1 MARKNEEKE
10 PKEPVDKKP
19 VEPADDGTIEVD
31 LSEPEGDDGS
41 GDDDGDDDAQP
52 APRQSNSQR
61 RASRYREEQERAARL
76 QQENEQLRQAS
87 LIQAQ
92 QYQQWLQSQQAGQQQ
107 QQQNEEVKKI
117 FREQEDAYA
126 AFKALEAAG
135 ALNETTINQYKE
147 RFQDIEIRKYHAM
160 QRATGSGGQQMTPQ
174 QVMAINQQQQLMGR
188 YGDVLQHQQAGGWAY
203 GTWYAR
209 VRAGEQDSEALRD
222 EIAEEARKRFGMPS
236 QVRRAAPTPNNRA
249 KYTGMSAGANG
260 SARASASG
268 GNTMTLSKDDVKMAV
283 AMYPKKPQKEAVR
296 LYAANLAKRRQQ
308 KGA

>member
-1 MARKNEEKE
+1 MAARKNEEKE

-31 LSEPEGDDGS
+31 LSEPEGDDGE
-41 GDDDGDDDAQP
+41 DDDSDDTDP
-52 APRQSNSQR
+52 GPRQSNSRR
-61 RASRYREEQERAARL
+61 RASRYREEQERATRL

-87 LIQAQ
+87 QIQAQ

-107 QQQNEEVKKI
+107 QQQNEEIKKI
-117 FREQEDAYA
+117 FSEQEDAYA

-135 ALNETTINQYKE
+135 ALNETTINQYKQ
-147 RFQDIEIRKYHAM
+147 RFQDIEIRKYQAM
-160 QRATGSGGQQMTPQ
+160 AKASGGGGQQMTPQ
-174 QVMAINQQQQLMGR
+174 QVMAINQRQQLINR
-188 YGDVLQHQQAGGWAY
+188 YGDVLQHPHASGWSL
-203 GTWYAR
+203 GTHAAR
-209 VRAGEQDSEALRD
+209 VAAGEQDSEALRD
-222 EIAEEARKRFGMPS
+222 EVAEEARKRFGLPS
-236 QVRRAAPTPNNRA
+236 QVRRSAPTANNRA

-268 GNTMTLSKDDVKMAV
+268 GNTMTLSKEDVKMAT